1 MDLSNYNFYASDC
14 ARKLDE
20 IEAAL
25 GVKFDRK
32 AMFDREQALWVQLN
46 QDWAR
51 RQWVF
56 KFSKDPSVTT
66 ATFDDREP
74 GETGITETETHIEYA
89 PHSMI
94 YAKDALLCSLK
105 CLNDKIPD
113 IQARRKP
120 KPPEKQMTPQDK
132 ETHMHETIARASLVA
147 FAEFIGQPISDLD
160 ATLRQARGLYGRE
173 GKKLAVV
180 VKIPVDK
187 TKPIEASVVDS
198 QGVHD
203 GVTSGDGVVTLSY
216 WPLADSSS
224 AKSLRASTG
233 GMLQFTKD
241 TTERLTTERAK
252 LTPPPPKPEPIPLEA
267 ECRAHVKTLNA
278 QLGINLNEDVVLAAG
293 EAVRGAK
300 DDAKTQHNV
309 NYTLTI
315 RKSDRA
321 ASFCA
326 IIGDECES
334 VNEKGFVVY
343 SCNFIGCDNGLECAL
358 SKMESKIPKILKEL
372 TQQPSVSQHDMMTAT
387 ERLDSA
393 LEVRLTQYVIYIF
406 HTASGKIES
415 TKRTT
420 DADNFSAMLSSG
432 QPRLYLAFKN
442 KQDRSEGGRVTA
454 HVSTKPL
461 SESGFDVTI
470 SAEIVTSSPL
480 DTISRLIES
489 ITKANL

>member
-46 QDWAR
+46 QDWTR

-89 PHSMI
+89 PHSMV

-147 FAEFIGQPISDLD
+147 FAEFIGQPID
-160 ATLRQARGLYGRE
+160 ADVTIQQARGLYGRE
-173 GKKLAVV
+173 GKKIAVV
-180 VKIPVDK
+180 VKIPIDK
-187 TKPIEASVVDS
+187 TKPITANAVDS
-198 QGVHD
+198 FGVRD
-203 GVTSGDGVVTLSY
+203 GVTSDSNAVTLSY
-216 WPLADSSS
+216 WPLASESK
-224 AKSLRASTG
+224 ANTLRMTTG
-233 GMLQFTKD
+233 GMLQFAKD
-241 TTERLTTERAK
+241 ASEHLAAIRAQQAPA
-252 LTPPPPKPEPIPLEA
+252 TVKPANIPLEN
-267 ECRAHVKTLNA
+267 ECRQHIKELNRL
-278 QLGINLNEDVVLAAG
+278 LGINLNEAAVLSAG
-293 EAVRGAK
+293 EVARATHQRGSCNSRHYILSICK
-300 DDAKTQHNV
+300 DTR
-309 NYTLTI
+309 L
-315 RKSDRA
+315 
-321 ASFCA
+321 ASFHVA
-326 IIGDECES
+326 SELPNQSPAVVVAYISKIPCE
-334 VNEKGFVVY
+334 
-343 SCNFIGCDNGLECAL
+343 NGLETAL
-358 SKMESKIPKILKEL
+358 KELVEQAPKILKEL

-387 ERLDSA
+387 GRLDSA
-393 LEVRLTQYVIYIF
+393 LGVRLTQHVIYIF

-420 DADNFSAMLSSG
+420 DAGNFSAMLSSG

-470 SAEIVTSSPL
+470 SAEINTSSPL